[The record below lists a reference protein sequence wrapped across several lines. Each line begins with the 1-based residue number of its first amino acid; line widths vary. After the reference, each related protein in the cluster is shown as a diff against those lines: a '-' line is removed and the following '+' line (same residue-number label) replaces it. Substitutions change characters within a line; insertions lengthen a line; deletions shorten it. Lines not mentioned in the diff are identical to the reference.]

1 MWRWEGWRDYNPA
14 GWSGVEHHA
23 LRPNLPTMGGF
34 SPLRTSSNREQQI
47 VTAVHPFPDPLQT
60 HSLNPD
66 LRLSHYQHFEW
77 HFWMAFLLSAF
88 LLSAEHIHTTADL
101 TFLHTTY
108 CADYWSNKLAN
119 CWNEN
124 VREYSNCI
132 QKTITI
138 INLKR
143 KSCSWFIQWFIVLI

>member
-1 MWRWEGWRDYNPA
+1 MGWRDYNPA

-60 HSLNPD
+60 HPLNPD

-77 HFWMAFLLSAF
+77 HFYSQR
-88 LLSAEHIHTTADL
+88 S
-101 TFLHTTY
+101 TY
-108 CADYWSNKLAN
+108 KPHFFIPLIVQIIDVINWLIVGMKMS
-119 CWNEN
+119 EN
-124 VREYSNCI
+124 ILIAHRK
-132 QKTITI
+132 QHLK
-138 INLKR
+138 IN
-143 KSCSWFIQWFIVLI
+143 